1 MRNDI
6 RIIKQDVFV
15 CMRESEGQNA
25 KQIERGTI
33 KASKNE
39 RK

>member
-6 RIIKQDVFV
+6 HIIKRDVFV
-15 CMRESEGQNA
+15 CMRESEGQNT

-33 KASKNE
+33 KES
-39 RK
+39 